1 MFIRSC
7 FGSWGEG
14 RSLVVSRWSCV
25 CTGSP
30 VCTDVYSFLFWQW
43 VCGTE
48 YCGFARDS
56 RRPPSVP
63 SAQAMAPKKPSMSV
77 IEILRQLRA
86 ASRAAAPKLVMSGD
100 RPQIVSC

>member
-77 IEILRQLRA
+77 IAMLRQ
-86 ASRAAAPKLVMSGD
+86 
-100 RPQIVSC
+100 